1 MRFDTTNPP
10 GAERDCV
17 EWVDGVLGGALDMKG
32 GAAMFVAAVL
42 RAVATGMQP
51 AGHVVLALPADE
63 DERVPVEALEFGTNA
78 VYRVLERYGR

>member
-1 MRFDTTNPP
+1 
-10 GAERDCV
+10 
-17 EWVDGVLGGALDMKG
+17 
-32 GAAMFVAAVL
+32 MFVAAVL

-51 AGHVVLALPADE
+51 AGDVVLALPADE